1 MVRIGLF
8 VLIALWSPSIAEA
21 LPPGCSTLAAE
32 GNDLWVVEA
41 GHAPRRVVR
50 ADQPVVAASWSPSRR
65 EIAFSV
71 YPPTTS
77 VANEVVI
84 ADIDG
89 RILGR
94 LTIDKPYAVAG
105 GLRVI
110 DALEWPKPQ
119 TLVTL
124 AEAGPHGGYM
134 DVWRLAKNYK
144 VADKVRRAIFVG
156 GSCTVSPS
164 VQYLACRGE
173 GRGIVILDTLAPP
186 DEDGVVE
193 DRHPFETP
201 HYGGPEE
208 TSEGLES
215 NLAWDSAGLRLYAV
229 SLLNSKRV
237 LTTIEKGSAADTV
250 WRIMD
255 RDLVGV
261 DSAIRHIEVHPN
273 GSLMLGDEGRAY
285 RVVAEKASPRSPAVA
300 EAISAADLRGPQA
313 LEIAS
318 DRGKLRLKVLD
329 TYCGD
334 TKLKEEDD

>member
-8 VLIALWSPSIAEA
+8 MLILLSAPPIAEA

-32 GNDLWVVEA
+32 GNDLWIVEA
-41 GHAPRRVVR
+41 GHAPRLLVK
-50 ADQPVVAASWSPSRR
+50 AEQPVVAASWSPSRR

-84 ADIDG
+84 ADIGG

-94 LTIDKPYAVAG
+94 LTIDKPYAMAG

-110 DALEWPKPQ
+110 DGLEWPKPQ
-119 TLVTL
+119 TLVTV

-144 VADKVRRAIFVG
+144 VADRVRRAIFVG

-173 GRGIVILDTLAPP
+173 GRGIVILDTLRPP

-193 DRHPFETP
+193 DPHPFETP
-201 HYGGPEE
+201 HYWGQEE

-215 NLAWDSAGLRLYAV
+215 NLAWDSTGLKLYAV

-237 LTTIEKGSAADTV
+237 LTTIEKGSAADGV
-250 WRIMD
+250 WRITD

-261 DSAIRHIEVHPN
+261 GSAIRHIEVQPN
-273 GSLMLGDEGRAY
+273 GSLMLGAEDRAY
-285 RVVAEKASPRSPAVA
+285 RVVAEEASPRSPAVA
-300 EAISAADLRGPQA
+300 EATLAAELRRPQA

-318 DRGKLRLKVLD
+318 DRGRLRLKVLD
-329 TYCGD
+329 TYCKD
-334 TKLKEEDD
+334 TKLMEEDD